1 MADRTQL
8 KAAAQNDIADDD
20 PFAELT
26 RIMGFDPR
34 QPVKPQAH
42 SAPAAASQPA
52 DDGDFG
58 IDLEKELMGE
68 FGADDNDGATE
79 RREPA
84 FDAAATDPIDDELVA
99 SLEQDLLLDD
109 DAADETADADD
120 VRPGVAGAFTPA
132 VEAAFD
138 DDFDDALASSL
149 EDVSPF
155 ED

>member
-8 KAAAQNDIADDD
+8 RAAAQNDIADDD

-34 QPVKPQAH
+34 QPVKPKA
-42 SAPAAASQPA
+42 APASQPA
-52 DDGDFG
+52 DDGDFD

-84 FDAAATDPIDDELVA
+84 FDPAATDPIDDALVA

-120 VRPGVAGAFTPA
+120 VR
-132 VEAAFD
+132 
-138 DDFDDALASSL
+138 
-149 EDVSPF
+149 
-155 ED
+155 

>member
-8 KAAAQNDIADDD
+8 KAAAENDIASDD

-34 QPVKPQAH
+34 QPVKPQAQ
-42 SAPAAASQPA
+42 STAAAASQPA

-68 FGADDNDGATE
+68 FGGDANDGAAE
-79 RREPA
+79 LREPA

-109 DAADETADADD
+109 DAVDET
-120 VRPGVAGAFTPA
+120 
-132 VEAAFD
+132 
-138 DDFDDALASSL
+138 
-149 EDVSPF
+149 
-155 ED
+155 

>member
-8 KAAAQNDIADDD
+8 KAAAQNDIANDD

-34 QPVKPQAH
+34 QPVKPQAQLT
-42 SAPAAASQPA
+42 AAAGSQPA

-68 FGADDNDGATE
+68 FGGDANDGAAE
-79 RREPA
+79 LREPA
-84 FDAAATDPIDDELVA
+84 FGAAATDPIDDELVA

-109 DAADETADADD
+109 
-120 VRPGVAGAFTPA
+120 
-132 VEAAFD
+132 
-138 DDFDDALASSL
+138 
-149 EDVSPF
+149 
-155 ED
+155 